1 VRDPHVESLIYKLQT
16 VENVTYDNPSPLEI
30 DYEEFSGRLENGV
43 LTCQMKGHY
52 PSIEAARRVV
62 DPYLRAWEID
72 AALSLG
78 RGEIRFIYEDGKV
91 VDRNPPLPGEPQVLE
106 ISSTGHLHFSG
117 TATIHVT
124 RKQYPKPP
132 KTFKVSPDV
141 QTLWHR
147 YEMYLD
153 GKEPLLSMAYF
164 CLTVI
169 EAKAGGR
176 LRASAM
182 FAIEEQVLRKLGEL
196 TSVRGDS
203 LTARKAPRNT
213 TVIPLA
219 DKERAW
225 IEAVIKQLIRR
236 VGELASWHTPS
247 KLKITDLPSLTR

>member
-1 VRDPHVESLIYKLQT
+1 MRDPHVESLIYKLQT
-16 VENVTYDNPSPLEI
+16 AQNVTYDNPSPLEI
-30 DYEEFSGRLENGV
+30 DYEEFSSRLDNDV
-43 LTCQMKGHY
+43 LTCQMEVHY

-72 AALSLG
+72 AALNFG
-78 RGEIRFIYEDGKV
+78 RGEIRFIYENGKV
-91 VDRNPPLPGEPQVLE
+91 VDRNPALPGEPQVLK

-132 KTFKVSPDV
+132 KTFSVSPDV

-147 YEMYLD
+147 YKMYLD

-169 EAKAGGR
+169 EARAGGR
-176 LRASAM
+176 SRASAI
-182 FAIEEQVLRKLGEL
+182 FAIEEEVLRKLGEL
-196 TSVRGDS
+196 TSIRGDS
-203 LTARKAPRNT
+203 LTARKAPRKT

-225 IEAVIKQLIRR
+225 IEAVIKHLIRR
-236 VGELASWHTPS
+236 VGELASGHTPS
-247 KLKITDLPSLTR
+247 KLKMTDLPSLTP

>member
-1 VRDPHVESLIYKLQT
+1 MRDPHVESLLYKLQMAQ
-16 VENVTYDNPSPLEI
+16 NVTYDNPSPLEI
-30 DYEEFSGRLENGV
+30 DYEEFSGCLENGV
-43 LTCQMKGHY
+43 LTCQMKVHY

-62 DPYLRAWEID
+62 DPYLRTWEIYTS
-72 AALSLG
+72 LNLG
-78 RGEIRFIYEDGKV
+78 RGEMRFVYEDGKMI
-91 VDRNPPLPGEPQVLE
+91 DRNPPPLGSPQVIQVE
-106 ISSTGHLHFSG
+106 GIGSATAFGN
-117 TATIHVT
+117 ATIHVT

-132 KTFKVSPDV
+132 KTFRTTPDF
-141 QTLWHR
+141 QTLWQR

-176 LRASAM
+176 PRAPAI
-182 FAIEEQVLRKLGEL
+182 FAIEEEVLRKLGEL

-213 TVIPLA
+213 TIIPLA

-236 VGELASWHTPS
+236 VGESASGHTPF
-247 KLKITDLPSLTR
+247 KLKMTDLPSLTP